1 MRYILISLILFLVAC
16 AGTDTSKFDFN
27 SYYNDNG
34 DVIAVKDNKGI
45 WNCLA
50 SDGTYTIKVTKPRLC
65 EERK

>member
-34 DVIAVKDNKGI
+34 DVIAVKDIEAGNG
-45 WNCLA
+45 
-50 SDGTYTIKVTKPRLC
+50 
-65 EERK
+65 